1 LTAMRGRPRRL
12 SLATKVLRPPFTV
25 DGKKDHL
32 VCYLW
37 GGKIKPPGFTGIV
50 GTLGDWENARDSVL
64 CERIREKTDFGV
76 HSPQSPYFSSW
87 EWSDK
92 EGRNIP
98 TEFVKR
104 FYDLAKKR
112 RYKWVHLV
120 GFSGGGAVLSS
131 SLAHHSDK
139 PDASMVKSLVVISGP
154 IAERGQHNDPKKDK
168 FTCIPHTDAAFYA
181 GNIKAKTLLIYGDE
195 DFLRDGIAEWNKR
208 NEAKVPPFYHGGH
221 DFGREKQ
228 ESFELVAKTV
238 IDWLKNSPDQ
248 GVRLLRLRRRR
259 RRRHAKRRAKAA

>member
-1 LTAMRGRPRRL
+1 LTSMRGRPRRP

-25 DGKKDHL
+25 DGEKDHL

-37 GGKIKPPGFTGIV
+37 GGNIKPPENPTGIA

-64 CERIREKTDFGV
+64 CEKIHDKTDFGV
-76 HSPQSPYFSSW
+76 HSPEPPYRSSW

-92 EGRNIP
+92 EGHNIP

-131 SLAHHSDK
+131 ALVHHSDK
-139 PDASMVKSLVVISGP
+139 KDAGMVKSLVIISGP
-154 IAERGQHNDPKKDK
+154 IAERGQHNDPEKDR
-168 FTCIPHTDAAFYA
+168 FTCKPYTDAAFYA
-181 GNIKAKTLLIYGDE
+181 GNIKTETLLIYGDE
-195 DFLRDGIAEWNKR
+195 DFLKDGVAEWNKR
-208 NEAKVPPFYHGGH
+208 NKAKVPPFYHGGH

-248 GVRLLRLRRRR
+248 GVRLLRRR
-259 RRRHAKRRAKAA
+259 RRRHAKRRTKAA

>member
-1 LTAMRGRPRRL
+1 MTAMRGRPRKL
-12 SLATKVLRPPFTV
+12 SLTTKVLRPPFTV

-64 CERIREKTDFGV
+64 CERIREQTDFGV

-98 TEFVKR
+98 KEFVKR
-104 FYDLAKKR
+104 FYNVAKKR
-112 RYKWVHLV
+112 RYKWIHLL
-120 GFSGGGAVLSS
+120 GYSGGGAVLSS
-131 SLAHHSDK
+131 ALAHHSDK
-139 PDASMVKSLVVISGP
+139 KDASMVKSLIIINGQ
-154 IAERGQHNDPKKDK
+154 IAERTG
-168 FTCIPHTDAAFYA
+168 TYSCIPYTDAAYYA
-181 GNIKAKTLLIYGDE
+181 ERIKAGTLLIYGDDDPCRKDVE
-195 DFLRDGIAEWNKR
+195 EWNKR
-208 NEAKVPPFYHGGH
+208 NKAKVPPFYHGGH
-221 DFGREKQ
+221 DFGREEQ
-228 ESFELVAKTV
+228 ESFEWVAKTV